1 MFKAPLMI
9 IGLLVLSIVGLGGM
23 GWWKLNQPI
32 DPASEQ
38 GQDYAAN
45 FKAGISALCVG
56 RVSRELGIA
65 ASGDEL
71 ADMCDCTA
79 DMTYRAYKNEPP
91 ARLLQIADDPVTQKK
106 MGGIL
111 QECADRA
118 GVQ

>member
-1 MFKAPLMI
+1 MFKVLLMI
-9 IGLLVLSIVGLGGM
+9 VGLLVLSIVGLGGM

-32 DPASEQ
+32 DPTSEQ
-38 GQDYAAN
+38 GQDYAVN
-45 FKAGISALCVG
+45 FKAAISALCVG
-56 RVSRELGIA
+56 QVANELGVS
-65 ASGDEL
+65 ASGDAL

-91 ARLLQIADDPVTQKK
+91 AKLLQIADDSATQTKV
-106 MGGIL
+106 GNIL